1 MLFDFFLRRLRM
13 LPPEAESFHFHP
25 GLKQIEY
32 QLEALRSE
40 KAPVLRHLFTRFRTA
55 SSSGLPFSRMA
66 GQACFSLPL
75 SFIV

>member
-1 MLFDFFLRRLRM
+1 V

-40 KAPVLRHLFTRFRTA
+40 KALVLRHCAHFTRFRTA
-55 SSSGLPFSRMA
+55 SSAGLPFSRMA